1 MTHRSARSIH
11 CALVLGLGCAC
22 AAPSRPPQTLLQ
34 AREAYANAEHSES
47 ARFDPAGL
55 YEAKSS
61 LDQAEAL
68 FAHDADSARVDTA
81 AYVAMRRAERTKL
94 DGETSRQLIRIHAA
108 QTQAKQLGIAEPDNS
123 AKVAL
128 AEKQADAAILQLRLA
143 PDIIVVDQ
151 RRAVL
156 IRLPCGRLFHAR
168 ATQLS
173 AAARDDLNSIAPA
186 LRDQGERRILIV
198 GYTDAGDPDS
208 QIAFSKARADAV
220 ASYLAL
226 HGVPRDKLA
235 TKGLGPF
242 NPLAGNET
250 ASGRAENSRI
260 EILVRK
266 QQ

>member
-1 MTHRSARSIH
+1 MTHPSARSIH
-11 CALVLGLGCAC
+11 CPLWVALACAC
-22 AAPSRPPQTLLQ
+22 AAPSRPPETLLQ
-34 AREAYANAEHSES
+34 AREAYANAEQSES

-55 YEAKSS
+55 SEAKSS

-68 FAHDADSARVDTA
+68 FAHDADSARVETA
-81 AYVAMRRAERTKL
+81 AYVAMRRAERAKL

-108 QTQAKQLGIAEPDNS
+108 QTQAKQLGIAEPDDS
-123 AKVAL
+123 AKIAL
-128 AEKQADAAILQLRLA
+128 AEKHADAAILHLRL
-143 PDIIVVDQ
+143 PSEITVVDQ

-156 IRLPCGRLFHAR
+156 IRLPCEKLFDAR

-173 AAARDDLNSIAPA
+173 AAARESLDGIAAA
-186 LRDQGERRILIV
+186 LRDQGERRILIA
-198 GYTDAGDPDS
+198 GYTDAGDPDT

-260 EILVRK
+260 EIMVRK
-266 QQ
+266 HE